1 MKIDGTKFFIPT
13 KEKEIL
19 LVSNF
24 NRSNDQINEGDD
36 VGLYELNKSDYLFE
50 TIILFIV
57 RKIRNSNIE
66 ESNKLYRLIDNINDL
81 RTKIF
86 LKELRNF
93 DIVFENV
100 NYQDSTEESINS
112 LSKRL
117 ARECI
122 NERIFDYD

>member
-1 MKIDGTKFFIPT
+1 MTIEGTKFFIPT
-13 KEKEIL
+13 KEREIL

-24 NRSNDQINEGDD
+24 NRSNERINEGDD

-50 TIILFIV
+50 AIILFIV

-86 LKELRNF
+86 LKELRYL
-93 DIVFENV
+93 DIVFKNV
-100 NYQDSTEESINS
+100 NYQDSTEESIDS

-117 ARECI
+117 AQECI
-122 NERIFDYD
+122 DERIFDYD

>member
-1 MKIDGTKFFIPT
+1 MTIEGTKFFIPT
-13 KEKEIL
+13 KEREIL

-24 NRSNDQINEGDD
+24 NRSNEQINEGDG

-50 TIILFIV
+50 AIILFIV

-66 ESNKLYRLIDNINDL
+66 ESIKLYRLIDNINDL

-86 LKELRNF
+86 LKELRYL
-93 DIVFENV
+93 DIVFEDV
-100 NYQDSTEESINS
+100 NYQDPTEESINS

-117 ARECI
+117 AQECI
-122 NERIFDYD
+122 DERIFDYD